1 MLQNGLS
8 ENTMACFKCR
18 WRQQIYGIMDFRLK
32 VFFTVAYRLSFTKAA
47 AELFISQP
55 AVSKHIQELEEEYKI
70 KLFDRNGSKIS
81 LTAGG
86 QLLLK
91 HVKNI
96 FEIYREIY
104 FDMGMLIDQQQGTL
118 RLGASTTI
126 SQYIIPPLLAR
137 FHQKMKG
144 IKVNLLNG
152 NTEQIE
158 NALLNKEIE
167 IGIVEGQSKNKSI
180 KYSPFLK
187 DELVL
192 VCNSMNPLV
201 SKEEITKDDLKSMQF
216 VMREQGS
223 GTLEVIEHAL
233 KPFEIKISQLSVEM
247 QLGSTESIKS
257 YLMNSD
263 CVAFISIHAI
273 EKELKNN
280 ELVILDVNNM
290 VIERYFYIISLQG
303 KTEALSDLFINNIV
317 ANYNLKL

>member
-1 MLQNGLS
+1 
-8 ENTMACFKCR
+8 
-18 WRQQIYGIMDFRLK
+18 MDFRLK

-303 KTEALSDLFINNIV
+303 KTEALSDLFINNILDHH
-317 ANYNLKL
+317 NLKL